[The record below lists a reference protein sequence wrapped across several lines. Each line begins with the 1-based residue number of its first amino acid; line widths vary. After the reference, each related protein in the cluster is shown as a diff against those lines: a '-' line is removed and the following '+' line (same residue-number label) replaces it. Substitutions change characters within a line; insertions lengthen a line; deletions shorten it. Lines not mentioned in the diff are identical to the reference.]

1 MIDVNFWAVI
11 VAGIVSMVLGF
22 LWYGPVFGKKWMGM
36 MGYNQSHIDEAKA
49 KGGMGKSYLIAFIG
63 SLVTAYVLAHIIT
76 MAQIAGIS
84 SGVSG
89 GLQSGFWAWLGFIAT
104 VGLGGVL
111 WEGRKWNLYTF
122 NMAYQLVN
130 LLLMGLIIGAW
141 M

>member
-1 MIDVNFWAVI
+1 MIDVNFWAVL
-11 VAGIVSMVLGF
+11 VVGIVSMIIGF
-22 LWYGPVFGKKWMGM
+22 LWYGPVFGKKWMSM
-36 MGYNQSHIDEAKA
+36 MGYTQEHINEAKA
-49 KGGMGKSYLIAFIG
+49 KGGMGKSYIIAFIG
-63 SLVTAYVLAHIIT
+63 ALITAYVLAHIIA
-76 MAQIAGIS
+76 MAQMAGVS

-89 GLQSGFWAWLGFIAT
+89 GLQGGFWAWLGFVAT

-130 LLLMGLIIGAW
+130 LLVAGAILGAW